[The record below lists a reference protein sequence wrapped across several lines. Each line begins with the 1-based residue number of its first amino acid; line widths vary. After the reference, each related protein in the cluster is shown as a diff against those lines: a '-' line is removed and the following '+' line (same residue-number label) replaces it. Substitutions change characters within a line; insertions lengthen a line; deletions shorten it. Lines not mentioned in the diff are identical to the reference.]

1 MTEPFAPSIPSG
13 LPLRF
18 ASDAVRTRALRFE
31 RLKPSG
37 CPSSPL
43 RFAEGYSADGGS
55 ANGSGGGTGVESG
68 PGNAPQ
74 RTCFYYCNDVI
85 DIVTLQQPLP

>member
-31 RLKPSG
+31 RLKPRGTALMAEAPTARGAAPASKAAPATRLSA
-37 CPSSPL
+37 PSST
-43 RFAEGYSADGGS
+43 RTSS
-55 ANGSGGGTGVESG
+55 
-68 PGNAPQ
+68 NA
-74 RTCFYYCNDVI
+74 
-85 DIVTLQQPLP
+85 